1 MSCFTLGFLQQLIVW
16 CIVTAALVACLQ
28 LLIPWLSSFTWPIL
42 GQVLRIILWAIV
54 AIIVVYIIF
63 ALLSCLLGGAGG
75 APFRLPR

>member
-1 MSCFTLGFLQQLIVW
+1 MACFTLGFLQQLIIW

-63 ALLSCLLGGAGG
+63 TLLSCLLGSGP
-75 APFRLPR
+75 PFRLR